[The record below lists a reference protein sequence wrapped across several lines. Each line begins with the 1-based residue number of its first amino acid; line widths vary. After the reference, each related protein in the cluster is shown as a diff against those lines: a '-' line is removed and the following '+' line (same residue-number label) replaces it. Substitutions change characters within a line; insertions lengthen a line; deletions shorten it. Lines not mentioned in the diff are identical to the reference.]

1 MQVDDIFDDI
11 ATMGGRGV
19 NDLRWPVP
27 VRPGDTL
34 SGTLT
39 VADRRSTEHDDR
51 GDIHY
56 GDTVLS
62 MYNLGIVRRRP
73 AGGDG
78 G

>member
-1 MQVDDIFDDI
+1 M
-11 ATMGGRGV
+11 AGAR
-19 NDLRWPVP
+19 P
-27 VRPGDTL
+27 PGDTL